1 MLSSLLL
8 VAGGLWVCTA
18 QQRVGVNTE
27 NPEATL
33 HVAKSPQ
40 SDGNMRVRDVKID
53 GKEPLVWN
61 PQTKEVGVGS
71 SETNKPLYLLKYKIK
86 CNESQDLV
94 ADFDTKIPADKY
106 YVFITRAEA
115 HLSNEPGNATYF
127 NIPNKSINTG
137 MSHVRYSNNKEL
149 VKSLNP
155 FQKVKVF
162 VKDGTWRITANYLGS
177 NPQSY
182 YNAYLYWNF
191 DLFVVNKR
199 ITNGLGSKEIDA
211 SANGTATDETSILKS
226 IRIIKMKKL
235 KYTIFVLL
243 FSVAFGQLEAQKVGI
258 NTEEPYTTLDIRG
271 DLKVDNPV
279 RYDNDGSREVKRL
292 HATKESSPEYDRIL
306 SIQGDESYRPMYTF
320 TMHIDTKKSNGDN
333 AQNIRCQT
341 NMNLKTWYL
350 FATHAELYDLNFG
363 KDGGDLGVAAP
374 AAMSHTPIEWKKD
387 KGNPLN
393 FVRIY
398 EGDGFSGEKGWW
410 FSAAYPNAVA
420 FNKSGYDTRSKSNGN
435 VYQWRIGFVA
445 VRKESM
451 KDIDVNKVD
460 NNGQRFKLKDFKGAA
475 NQNPFDYLDKN

>member
-40 SDGNMRVRDVKID
+40 SDGNMRIRNTSVF
-53 GKEPLVWN
+53 GGTPLVWN
-61 PQTKEVGVGS
+61 AESKSVGQS
-71 SETNKPLYLLKYKIK
+71 ADEKHKPFYLLKYQIE
-86 CNESQDLV
+86 CEESQDFV
-94 ADFDTKIPADKY
+94 EDFDTKIPADKY
-106 YVFITRAEA
+106 YVFVARAEP
-115 HLSNEPGNATYF
+115 HLSNEPSSPDYF
-127 NIPNKSINTG
+127 NTPTTSIYTG
-137 MSHVRYSNNKEL
+137 ISHVRNSGND
-149 VKSLNP
+149 LNP
-155 FQKVKVF
+155 VKKVKAF
-162 VKDGTWRITANYLGS
+162 IKDNTWHLTADYLGG